1 MSTPT
6 NPRTP
11 QPPPVRSRYWRPFA
25 AFQYP
30 DFRVLWASTI
40 TNQIGQGMQ
49 QVLLGF
55 LVFQITDSAS
65 MVGAA
70 FAARSAPF
78 LLVGFMVGSIT
89 DRLDRRFLMRS
100 AVTGML
106 SVSLVLGTLAL
117 VGSLQVWHLIALAFF
132 FGIFQSFYMTARQV
146 YAYDIVG
153 TAGAINGIALI
164 SLAQRIGGVI
174 GALTGGLTLQWQGPE
189 TAFFVMAGGY
199 SIGLTALFGL
209 RRIGQSA
216 PVERE
221 SMKDNIVSYFR
232 ALKSN
237 RAMSSLMVSTAGS
250 EMLGFSHQV
259 MLPILAEDV
268 LEVGPAGLGILTAFR
283 FIGGAMG
290 IITLGAFSWIRHR
303 GLLLLGALSLFG
315 LGVVLLSQSPNFWV
329 ALLFVTF
336 VNSMASTADILHQTL
351 LQTCVPN
358 DQRGRSMGSWIV
370 GVGTAPVGHM
380 EVGYVAGA
388 TSAPFALLIN
398 GIGLAILPLLL
409 LVFFPQFR
417 QMR

>member
-1 MSTPT
+1 
-6 NPRTP
+6 
-11 QPPPVRSRYWRPFA
+11 
-25 AFQYP
+25 
-30 DFRVLWASTI
+30 
-40 TNQIGQGMQ
+40 MQ

-55 LVFQITDSAS
+55 LVFQITESAA

-78 LLVGFMVGSIT
+78 LLVGFVVGSIT
-89 DRLDRRFLMRS
+89 DRLDRRFLMRF

-106 SVSLVLGTLAL
+106 SVSLALGLLAL
-117 VGSLQVWHLIALAFF
+117 VGILQVWHLISLAFL
-132 FGIFQSFYMTARQV
+132 FGIFQSFYMTSRQV

-164 SLAQRIGGVI
+164 SLAQRIGGII
-174 GALTGGLTLQWQGPE
+174 GALVGGLALEWRGPE

-216 PVERE
+216 PIARE
-221 SMKDNIVSYFR
+221 PMKDNIISYFR

-268 LEVGPAGLGILTAFR
+268 LEVGAAGLGILTAFR

-290 IITLGAFSWIRHR
+290 IVALGAASKIQHR
-303 GLLLLGALSLFG
+303 GLLLLATLSLFG
-315 LGVVLLSQSPNFWV
+315 LGLVLLSQSPNFWIAV
-329 ALLFVTF
+329 VFVVF
-336 VNSMASTADILHQTL
+336 VNSMASAADILHQTL

-370 GVGTAPVGHM
+370 GVGTAPVGH
-380 EVGYVAGA
+380 VGIGYVAGA
-388 TSAPFALLIN
+388 TSAPFALLVN
-398 GIGLAILPLLL
+398 GIGLAVLPFLLL
-409 LVFFPQFR
+409 ALFPQFR